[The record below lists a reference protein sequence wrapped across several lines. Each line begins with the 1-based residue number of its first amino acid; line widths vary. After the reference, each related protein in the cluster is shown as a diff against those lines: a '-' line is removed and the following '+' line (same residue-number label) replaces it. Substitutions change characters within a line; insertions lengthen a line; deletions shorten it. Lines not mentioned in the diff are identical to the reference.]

1 MNPLNRKTLI
11 ILAACLISAAACL
24 TAYCW
29 PDRHPLE
36 GPCTVTTDPE
46 YRYGFAE
53 VPAATIV
60 EVLGLCSAPY
70 YSAYLKA
77 PSSRLMAEIRLPQSG
92 EIGYTPLD
100 DFGSKNAAVLKKKYD
115 PLRVRR
121 P

>member
-1 MNPLNRKTLI
+1 M
-11 ILAACLISAAACL
+11 
-24 TAYCW
+24 
-29 PDRHPLE
+29 
-36 GPCTVTTDPE
+36 
-46 YRYGFAE
+46 
-53 VPAATIV
+53 
-60 EVLGLCSAPY
+60 CSAPY

-100 DFGSKNAAVLKKKYD
+100 DFGSENAAVLKKKYN